1 MSYSCIQTNILAKF
15 VDMIRILFYTQS
27 YFMCHGTEYKLPAF
41 QVRISEEINST
52 LLHSSS

>member
-1 MSYSCIQTNILAKF
+1 
-15 VDMIRILFYTQS
+15 
-27 YFMCHGTEYKLPAF
+27 MCHGTEYKLLAL